1 METNKPVTIS
11 ATVFWA
17 NLAAKNEMSGKY
29 QVDLGLLSDAAVEA
43 LQKQGL
49 QVRNKPDDEKGNY
62 ITVKS
67 TNPMKAYNT
76 SGDEIGC
83 LVGNGS
89 KAKAVLGHYDW
100 QFQGKKGRS
109 PSCLKL
115 VITELNEYAP
125 EGSIDVA
132 LEEAL

>member
-1 METNKPVTIS
+1 MENVKPVTVN
-11 ATVFWA
+11 ATLYWA
-17 NLAAKNEMSGKY
+17 NLSSKNEMSGKY
-29 QVDLGLLSDAAVEA
+29 QVDMSNLSDAAVQA
-43 LQKQGL
+43 LEEHGL
-49 QVRNKPDDEKGNY
+49 QVRNKDDERGNY

-67 TNPMKAYNT
+67 TNPIRAYNT

-83 LVGNGS
+83 LVGNES

-100 QFQGKKGRS
+100 SFQGKKGRS

-115 VITELNEYAP
+115 VITDLNEYTP
-125 EGSIDVA
+125 EGSVDVA